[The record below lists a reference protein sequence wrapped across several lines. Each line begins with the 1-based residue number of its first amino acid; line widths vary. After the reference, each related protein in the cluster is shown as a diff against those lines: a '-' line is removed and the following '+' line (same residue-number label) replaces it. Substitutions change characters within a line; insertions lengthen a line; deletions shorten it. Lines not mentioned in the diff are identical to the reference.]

1 MKYSALQNQC
11 ISLSRLNEEHAFWRN
26 DPDRTIEIMC
36 ELSDRRSHIHSCI
49 MLLVINAFIRFNKG
63 EC

>member
-11 ISLSRLNEEHAFWRN
+11 ISLDRLNDEYEFWHN
-26 DPDRTIEIMC
+26 DPDRTIEIMY
-36 ELSDRRSHIHSCI
+36 ELSDRRSHIQSCI
-49 MLLVINAFIRFNKG
+49 MLLVINVFIRFNKG

>member
-11 ISLSRLNEEHAFWRN
+11 ISLARLNKECEFWRN
-26 DPDRTIEIMC
+26 DPDRTIEIMR
-36 ELSDRRSHIHSCI
+36 ELSDRRSHIQSCI
-49 MLLVINAFIRFNKG
+49 MLLVINAFIRFNQG